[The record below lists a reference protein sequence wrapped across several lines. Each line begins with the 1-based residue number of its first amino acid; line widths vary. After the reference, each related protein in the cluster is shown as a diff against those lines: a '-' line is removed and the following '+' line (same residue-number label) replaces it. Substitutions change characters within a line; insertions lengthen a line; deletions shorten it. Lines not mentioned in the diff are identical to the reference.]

1 MREQPDTRA
10 IDVVGGRRAQRTPQ
24 HRLVTVLG
32 PAFVA
37 AVAYVDPGN
46 FAANFAA
53 GAEHGTLLL
62 WVLISVNLAAC
73 VVQFLAAKLG
83 YVTARSISE
92 LVGERLGPIGRWL
105 FWLQATLVVIAT
117 DIAEVI
123 GGAVGL
129 YLLVGLPLPI
139 GGVVTGVA
147 SLALLLVHTRWGQEA
162 FERMILVLLLLIPM
176 GFLAGLVLHP
186 PMPDELL
193 AGLVPRFAGVDTV
206 LLAVAMLG
214 ATVMPHVIYLHS
226 TMARDRREAGRA
238 REVDAEAEAQRVR
251 RFLSLTRVDVG
262 LAMAVAGS
270 INCSMLILAAS
281 AMRGSPEAASL
292 EGIFRSLSDGIAP
305 WVAVLFA
312 LGLTISGFASTA
324 VGGQAG
330 ASVMD
335 GLLPRDLPLVW
346 RRVIVIAPA
355 VALLMLIP
363 EPTGLLVLS
372 QALLAFGIPFALIP
386 LVVFTNSS
394 RVMGEYRNGPI
405 LRAIAWAIAVVVVLV
420 DLALVVM
427 SALGVA

>member
-1 MREQPDTRA
+1 MHSQADTSA
-10 IDVVGGRRAQRTPQ
+10 LDVVGAPTRGSTRQ
-24 HRLVTVLG
+24 HPLLAVLG

-62 WVLISVNLAAC
+62 WVLIAVNLAAC

-83 YVTARSISE
+83 YVTGRSLSE
-92 LVGERLGPIGRWL
+92 LVGERLGRTGRIL
-105 FWLQATLVVIAT
+105 FWMQATLVVIAT

-129 YLLVGLPLPI
+129 YLVTGLPLPI
-139 GGVVTGVA
+139 GGVVTGLA
-147 SLALLLVHTRWGQEA
+147 SLALLIVHSRWGQQV
-162 FERMILVLLLLIPM
+162 FERMILVLLLLIPT
-176 GFLAGLVLHP
+176 GFLAGLILHP
-186 PMPDELL
+186 PLPEELL

-226 TMARDRREAGRA
+226 TMARDRRLAGRE
-238 REVDAEAEAQRVR
+238 RERDAAMTERRIR

-292 EGIFRSLSDGIAP
+292 EGIFHALVEGIAP
-305 WVAVLFA
+305 WVALLFA

-335 GLLPRDLPLVW
+335 GLLSRDLPLVW

-355 VALLMLIP
+355 VVLLLLIP

-386 LVVFTNSS
+386 LVWLTSSS
-394 RVMGEYRNGPI
+394 RVMGTFRNGML
-405 LRAIAWAIAVVVVLV
+405 LRVAAWLIAVVVVLV

-427 SALGVA
+427 SALGMA